1 MSRNDFTLKDI
12 TLINKC
18 FSEIEDFNLSR
29 KSQLKLILFV
39 NEKIKE
45 NNNLKNEIYRLRKII
60 RKNRILN

>member
-18 FSEIEDFNLSR
+18 FSEIEEFNLSR

>member
-60 RKNRILN
+60 RKNHILN